1 MPFVDGWAHECGAT
15 VFDDA
20 GSLTWAGGDG
30 ELSRHLQTLYTN
42 FSDSAVLAARLNA
55 SAVEAMNLELQGV
68 QMPNLIMARH
78 TLCVRAKK
86 ANCTRD
92 GLLYSDWQPRRDF
105 WPNGTGAGDMMG
117 FKGAVSVLNKEEMR
131 AKMDEAHD
139 YSNVRQLLIQDPLH
153 TFYEAIYSGDCG
165 ISPHN
170 PHPRAAL
177 GCLLPAAATLYAT
190 LAELHPFV
198 DGNSRTRLMVLQTQL
213 ARAGAHPVVLYN
225 NGWAPY
231 HMNSLEELEEYL
243 LGGYCAWEYVNATGK
258 SPYAGHAPSFDCATP
273 PEEDHRDMQRMG
285 ANASPIRL
293 YDPKQDTCLVPPPS
307 APVDNTV
314 TDKLRQATD
323 KQRWT
328 LNHRASGC
336 PSGRRN
342 ADADECL
349 HAIEEAVVGIY
360 VVDAFKVL
368 TNFDNAKEDG
378 WSSGI
383 PSGCSYSDV
392 TQRAIFNH
400 NQTSTSFHDVK
411 DNYRHVC
418 TNDDR
423 ATGDTDGKD
432 TAARTL
438 PSPSP
443 SPSPTPASSMVP
455 PLWRAAAAGSA
466 FDSDLVRHAVR
477 RALALLL

>member
-1 MPFVDGWAHECGAT
+1 
-15 VFDDA
+15 
-20 GSLTWAGGDG
+20 
-30 ELSRHLQTLYTN
+30 LYSN
-42 FSDSAVLAARLNA
+42 FSDSAVLAAQLDA
-55 SAVEAMNLELQGV
+55 GAVEAMNIELQGI
-68 QMPNLIMARH
+68 QMSNLIIARH
-78 TLCVRAKK
+78 SLCVRAKK

-92 GLLYSDWQPRRDF
+92 GMLYTGWQPRRDF
-105 WPNGTGAGDMMG
+105 WPKGTGFGDMMG
-117 FKGAVSVLNKEEMR
+117 FKGAVSVLNKEDMIE
-131 AKMDEAHD
+131 KMEETHD

-153 TFYEAIYSGDCG
+153 AFYGAVSSGDCG
-165 ISPHN
+165 ISADN

-258 SPYAGHAPSFDCATP
+258 SPYIGHAPSFDCTSP
-273 PEEDHRDMQRMG
+273 PREDHRDMRRMG

-293 YDPKQDTCLVPPPS
+293 YDPKQDKCLMPPPS
-307 APVDNTV
+307 AHLGNTV
-314 TDKLRQATD
+314 TDKLRQADDLTQSQSD
-323 KQRWT
+323 TVKRRWT

-336 PSGRRN
+336 PAGRRN

-349 HAIEEAVVGIY
+349 QAIEEAVVGIY
-360 VVDAFKVL
+360 VVNAFSILTHVDDAK
-368 TNFDNAKEDG
+368 KGG

-383 PSGCSYSDV
+383 PSGCSYSNV

-400 NQTSTSFHDVK
+400 NQSSTSFHNVK
-411 DNYRHVC
+411 ENYRHVC

-423 ATGDTDGKD
+423 AAGETDGKD
-432 TAARTL
+432 TAPRAL
-438 PSPSP
+438 PSPSPSP
-443 SPSPTPASSMVP
+443 SPSPTPASSSMAP
-455 PLWRAAAAGSA
+455 PLWRAAAAGNVL
-466 FDSDLVRHAVR
+466 DS
-477 RALALLL
+477 